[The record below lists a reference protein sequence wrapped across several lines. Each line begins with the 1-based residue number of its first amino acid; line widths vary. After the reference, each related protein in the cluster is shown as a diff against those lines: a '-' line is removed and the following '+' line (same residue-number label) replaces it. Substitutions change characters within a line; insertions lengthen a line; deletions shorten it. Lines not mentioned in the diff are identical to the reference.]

1 MDARCNPLK
10 ATVSCAHQPPPF
22 TMPRTLGVLVWGAA
36 CLLCIHTAVA
46 ATTYYVSPSG
56 NDTYA
61 GTSPAQAWQT
71 LSRAGLA
78 RLGSGDALLLQR
90 NATWLNDP
98 LVLLGPS
105 GATVGAYGDETLP
118 RPRVMLPLGLTRGV
132 ECVWLQAADG
142 VTVQDLHV
150 AGCGIGIRV
159 SVAAGKPSGITVQ
172 RTAFLDIKTAE
183 TVYNPANPAWAS
195 AIIVD
200 NDGGGAGTVINVSVS
215 NCIGLRVN
223 SFFNHQVHIDGLTL
237 DALTLSM
244 CGGNC
249 IALTDAT
256 DMLLSN
262 TVFLRDTPQRL
273 FLYGTTDVSPGLSK
287 DTCTLAHPHVAA
299 C

>member
-1 MDARCNPLK
+1 MGGVRRWVLLVTVCALYAR
-10 ATVSCAHQPPPF
+10 AAA
-22 TMPRTLGVLVWGAA
+22 GAA
-36 CLLCIHTAVA
+36 
-46 ATTYYVSPSG
+46 TYYVSPSG

-71 LSRAGLA
+71 LARAGLA
-78 RLGSGDALLLQR
+78 RLGPGDQLLLQR

-98 LVLLGPS
+98 LVLMGPT
-105 GATVGAYGDETLP
+105 GATVGAYGNASLP

-132 ECVWLQAADG
+132 ACVWLQGADAM
-142 VTVQDLHV
+142 TVQDLHV
-150 AGCGIGIRV
+150 AGCGTGVHI

-172 RTAFLDIKTAE
+172 RMAFLDVKTAE

-195 AIIVD
+195 AILVD
-200 NDGGGAGTVINVSVS
+200 NTGTGAPSVANVTVA

-223 SFFNHQVHIDGLTL
+223 SFFNHLVHIDGLTL
-237 DALTLSM
+237 DSLTLSM

-256 DMLLSN
+256 DMLLTN

-273 FLYGTTDVSPGLSK
+273 FLYGTTDVRRCAWLGC
-287 DTCTLAHPHVAA
+287 DACVRMCGAA
-299 C
+299 CGCPRYRRTPLCDLPGC